1 MNAIT
6 WLRDR
11 CLGAAISMGLYAGL
25 AFILALTASAQAV
38 RPNIWQQHGLEAFA
52 SGEAMGISISQDGLL
67 RLAPG
72 LKSFATLDAERIWS
86 LVEGPDGTI
95 YAGTGDAG
103 KVFKVDAAGQSELL
117 FDSPEIAI
125 HALAMGSDG
134 HLYAGTASDG
144 LIYKIDLEGRATTL
158 AHTGEHYVWD
168 LAFGAEG
175 QLFAATGEGGKV
187 LSIPASGEAEVLY
200 DPPDRHVMTLQA
212 GPGRLYAGTSGAG
225 RIYAIDLDGEAR
237 LLGEV
242 EQKEVTDLVAA
253 SDGHLYASALAPVRE
268 DVGPTITSVLYRI
281 DRRGAVHSVWEDEE
295 TTIFDLIVD
304 RRGSLMAAA
313 SKPAQ
318 LLRFD
323 RSGDPTSLVQF
334 EEHNPSRLL
343 QSSNGIIY
351 AGMAQAGQLWR
362 LELGHR
368 SEGHFDSSVEDFLL
382 HSRWGHLSWRAEIP
396 GGTEIAF
403 QTRSGNSA
411 EPDETWSQWSPQLA
425 RSGMPIDSPAARF
438 LQYRALLK
446 SSDENLTPVLKE
458 VTISGQQ
465 TNIRPEILKL
475 ETYPYRHSP
484 SGANNSNHPAA
495 GANPGQAQPPRR
507 APPQPKSLRLVRW
520 QAQDPNGDE
529 LTYSLYLRSV
539 GQKQWKLAK
548 EGLTQTSVIWD
559 TETMP
564 EGPTLIKLVAS
575 DRPDNPDRDALESE
589 RINQPFPIDN
599 SPPIIVLRSG
609 GEGGTIIEVDIED
622 SITPVRKAQYTI
634 DYGERVHQIAPADGV
649 FDSRVETA
657 HFTLTD
663 LPPGEHVIAVQ
674 AWDQLDNIGAQ
685 QLILHAK

>member
-1 MNAIT
+1 
-6 WLRDR
+6 
-11 CLGAAISMGLYAGL
+11 MGLYAVL
-25 AFILALTASAQAV
+25 VLLLALAASAQAV
-38 RPNIWQQHGLEAFA
+38 RPKIWQQHGQQAFA
-52 SGEAMGISISQDGLL
+52 SGEPMGISISRDGLL
-67 RLAPG
+67 RLAPE

-86 LVEGPDGTI
+86 LVEGPEGTI
-95 YAGTGDAG
+95 YAGTGDG
-103 KVFKVDAAGQSELL
+103 GRIFKVDAAGQSEIL

-125 HALAMGSDG
+125 HALAVGPDG
-134 HLYAGTASDG
+134 HLYAGTAPDG
-144 LIYKIDLEGRATTL
+144 LIYKIDSEGRATTL
-158 AHTGEHYVWD
+158 THTGEHYVWD

-175 QLFAATGEGGKV
+175 RLLAATGEGGKV
-187 LSIPASGEAEVLY
+187 LSISSGGEAEVLY
-200 DPPDRHVMTLQA
+200 DPPDRHVMSLQA
-212 GPGRLYAGTSGAG
+212 GPGGIYAGTSGAG
-225 RIYAIDLDGEAR
+225 RIYAIDLDGETR
-237 LLGEV
+237 LLWETD
-242 EQKEVTDLVAA
+242 QKEVTDLVAT
-253 SDGHLYASALAPVRE
+253 SDGHLYASALAPVGE
-268 DVGPTITSVLYRI
+268 NGGPPITSVLYRI
-281 DRRGAVHSVWEDEE
+281 DRRGAVHSVWENEE
-295 TTIFDLIVD
+295 TTIFDLIAGS
-304 RRGSLMAAA
+304 RGSLMAAA

-318 LLRFD
+318 LLGFD
-323 RSGDPTSLVQF
+323 QSGNPTSLVQF

-343 QSSNGIIY
+343 QSSSGTIY

-362 LELGHR
+362 LEAGNR
-368 SEGHFDSSVEDFLL
+368 REGHFDSTVEDFLQ
-382 HSRWGHLSWRAEIP
+382 HSRWGHLGWRAEIP

-425 RSGMPIDSPAARF
+425 RSGMPINSPAARF
-438 LQYRALLK
+438 LQYRVLLK

-465 TNIRPEILKL
+465 TNLRPEILKL
-475 ETYPYRHSP
+475 ETYPYRQSP
-484 SGANNSNHPAA
+484 GGGNNSNQQGA

-529 LTYSLYLRSV
+529 LSYSLYLRSV
-539 GQKQWKLAK
+539 GQKEWKLAK

-559 TETMP
+559 TESMP
-564 EGPTLIKLVAS
+564 EGSTLIRLVAS

-589 RINQPFPIDN
+589 RISQPFPIDN
-599 SPPIIVLRSG
+599 SPPVVVLRSG
-609 GEGGTIIEVDIED
+609 GEDGMIIEVDIED

-649 FDSRVETA
+649 FDSRAETA

-685 QLILHAK
+685 QLILYAK